1 MSFYVREF
9 SAIITVIYIDWF
21 FYWSMYRL
29 LQICSPCWF
38 FFTRGKPEGAV
49 IICANR
55 TGATLLRVRAHSWW
69 RACAHSWPSAWSSYQ
84 DGGKGG
90 GGVAATD
97 RLSHQQPRG
106 KYFTCKPF
114 VCAVSPRFGASLM
127 RLIGSESLQNP
138 GLIASIYYATL

>member
-9 SAIITVIYIDWF
+9 SATITVIYIDWF

-29 LQICSPCWF
+29 LQICSPCCF
-38 FFTRGKPEGAV
+38 FYPREARRGCYYLCKPDRRNAFTRASPFLMACV
-49 IICANR
+49 CA
-55 TGATLLRVRAHSWW
+55 LLTV
-69 RACAHSWPSAWSSYQ
+69 CMKQLPK

-90 GGVAATD
+90 GAATD
-97 RLSHQQPRG
+97 RLSHRQPRG